1 MDSLFL
7 NDQFIDMYEHVLIR
21 IENMSHGEMIKSFL
35 FFLVHMKNYMT
46 SSEVSTEEL
55 DKMRLVKLFPF

>member
-46 SSEVSTEEL
+46 SSEVST
-55 DKMRLVKLFPF
+55 